1 MSKIAILIP
10 GLFALLL
17 FNGGCNSKSTKSQDD
32 TSTTESK
39 NQLKENELN
48 AFGKRYAEAWCSQK
62 PESVAEFFADSGSLT
77 VNNGSPAVGRI
88 AIAKVAEGFM
98 TAFPDMIVAMD
109 SLTTKSNRLEFHWT
123 LTGTNTGP
131 NGTGKKVRIS
141 GFELWQIDKDGLI
154 GESKGSFDSEE
165 YNRQLVNGVTN

>member
-1 MSKIAILIP
+1 
-10 GLFALLL
+10 
-17 FNGGCNSKSTKSQDD
+17 
-32 TSTTESK
+32 
-39 NQLKENELN
+39 
-48 AFGKRYAEAWCSQK
+48 
-62 PESVAEFFADSGSLT
+62 
-77 VNNGSPAVGRI
+77 
-88 AIAKVAEGFM
+88 M

-165 YNRQLVNGVTN
+165 YNRQLVIGVTN